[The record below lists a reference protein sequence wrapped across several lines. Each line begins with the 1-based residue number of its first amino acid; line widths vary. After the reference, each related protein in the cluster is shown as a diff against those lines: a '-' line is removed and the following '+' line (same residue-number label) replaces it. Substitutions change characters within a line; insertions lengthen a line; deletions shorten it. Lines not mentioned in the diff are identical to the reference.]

1 MREKIK
7 KELIALSDN
16 NYKEFSEKI
25 VSNTANILGVRM
37 PVLKKYAKELLAEH
51 EIEELIQNIDSKFHE
66 EILLKGIIIGS
77 EKDPEKTKQY
87 IKNYVPLI
95 NNWATCD
102 SFCSNL
108 KIIKKNKNDFWDF
121 IQSYLKSDKTYEIRF
136 GVVILL
142 NYYIEKERLEE
153 IFEILKDIK
162 SERYYVQMAVA
173 WALSVCLVKYYDET
187 YEFLKNNKLSKFV
200 LLKTISKANDS
211 YRLSAEQKQKLKE
224 LRRC

>member
-51 EIEELIQNIDSKFHE
+51 EIEELIQNIDSEYHE

-108 KIIKKNKNDFWDF
+108 KIIKKNKNNFWNF
-121 IQSYLKSDKTYEIRF
+121 IQSYLKSNKTYEIRF
-136 GVVILL
+136 GVVVLL

-187 YEFLKNNKLSKFV
+187 YKFLKNNKLNNFV
-200 LLKTISKANDS
+200 FFKTISKANDS

>member
-37 PVLKKYAKELLAEH
+37 PVLKKYAKELLTEH
-51 EIEELIQNIDSKFHE
+51 KIEELIQNIDFEYHE

-77 EKDPEKTKQY
+77 EKAPEKTKQY
-87 IKNYVPLI
+87 IKDYVPLI
-95 NNWATCD
+95 TNWATCD

-108 KIIKKNKNDFWDF
+108 KIIKKHKNDFWDF

-142 NYYIEKERLEE
+142 NYYIEKERLEK
-153 IFEILKDIK
+153 IFEILKNIK

-187 YEFLKNNKLSKFV
+187 YKFLKNNKLNNFV
-200 LLKTISKANDS
+200 FFKTISKANDS

>member
-37 PVLKKYAKELLAEH
+37 PVLKKYAKELLVEH
-51 EIEELIQNIDSKFHE
+51 EIEELIQNINSEYHE

-87 IKNYVPLI
+87 IKDYVSLI

-108 KIIKKNKNDFWDF
+108 KIIKKHKNDFWDF

-136 GVVILL
+136 GVVVLL

-153 IFEILKDIK
+153 IFEILKNIK

-187 YEFLKNNKLSKFV
+187 YEFIKNNKLSKFV

-211 YRLSAEQKQKLKE
+211 YRLTKEQKEKLKE

>member
-25 VSNTANILGVRM
+25 VSNTANILGVRA

-51 EIEELIQNIDSKFHE
+51 EIEELIQNIDSEYHE

-87 IKNYVPLI
+87 IKDYVPLI

-108 KIIKKNKNDFWDF
+108 KIIKKNKNDFWNF
-121 IQSYLKSDKTYEIRF
+121 IQPYLKSNKTYEIRF
-136 GVVILL
+136 GVVMLL
-142 NYYIEKERLEE
+142 DYYIEKERLEE
-153 IFEILKDIK
+153 IFEILKNIK

-187 YEFLKNNKLSKFV
+187 YEFLKNNKLSNFV
-200 LLKTISKANDS
+200 FLKTISKANDS
-211 YRLSAEQKQKLKE
+211 YRLTKEQKEKLKK
-224 LRRC
+224 LKKS

>member
-37 PVLKKYAKELLAEH
+37 PMLKKYAKELLAEH
-51 EIEELIQNIDSKFHE
+51 EIKELIQNIDSEYHE

-87 IKNYVPLI
+87 IKDYVPLI

-108 KIIKKNKNDFWDF
+108 KIIKKNKNDFWNF
-121 IQSYLKSDKTYEIRF
+121 IQSYLKSNKTYEIRF

-153 IFEILKDIK
+153 IFEILKNIK

-173 WALSVCLVKYYDET
+173 WALSVCLVKFYDET
-187 YEFLKNNKLSKFV
+187 YGFLKNNKLSKFV

>member
-51 EIEELIQNIDSKFHE
+51 EIEELIQNINSEYHE

-87 IKNYVPLI
+87 IKDYVSLI
-95 NNWATCD
+95 NNWAICD

-108 KIIKKNKNDFWDF
+108 KIIKKNKNDFWNF

-142 NYYIEKERLEE
+142 NYYIEKERLKE
-153 IFEILKDIK
+153 IFEVLKNIK

-187 YEFLKNNKLSKFV
+187 YEFLKNNKLSKFI

>member
-37 PVLKKYAKELLAEH
+37 PVLKKYAKELLSEH
-51 EIEELIQNIDSKFHE
+51 EIEELIQNIDSGYHE

-108 KIIKKNKNDFWDF
+108 KIIKKNKNNFWDF

-142 NYYIEKERLEE
+142 NYYIEKERLKE
-153 IFEILKDIK
+153 IFEVLKNIK

-187 YEFLKNNKLSKFV
+187 YEFLKNKKLSKFV

>member
-7 KELIALSDN
+7 KKLMALSDN

-25 VSNTANILGVRM
+25 ISNTANILGVRM
-37 PVLKKYAKELLAEH
+37 PVLKKYAKELLTEH
-51 EIEELIQNIDSKFHE
+51 KIEELIQNIDSEYHE
-66 EILLKGIIIGS
+66 EILLKGIVIGS

-87 IKNYVPLI
+87 IKDYVPLI

-108 KIIKKNKNDFWDF
+108 KIIKKNKNDFWNF

-153 IFEILKDIK
+153 IFEILKNIK

-187 YEFLKNNKLSKFV
+187 YEFLKNNKLNNFV
-200 LLKTISKANDS
+200 FFKTISKANDS
-211 YRLSAEQKQKLKE
+211 YRLTKEQKEKLKE

>member
-25 VSNTANILGVRM
+25 VSNTANILGVRA

-51 EIEELIQNIDSKFHE
+51 EIEELIQNIDSEYHE
-66 EILLKGIIIGS
+66 EIILKGIVIGS
-77 EKDPEKTKQY
+77 EKNPEKTKQY

-108 KIIKKNKNDFWDF
+108 KIIKKNKNDFWNF
-121 IQSYLKSDKTYEIRF
+121 IQPYLKSNKTYEIRF

-142 NYYIEKERLEE
+142 DYYIEKERLEK
-153 IFEILKDIK
+153 IFEILKNIK

-187 YEFLKNNKLSKFV
+187 YEFLKNNKLSNFV
-200 LLKTISKANDS
+200 FLKTISKANDS
-211 YRLSAEQKQKLKE
+211 YRLTKEQKEKLKK
-224 LRRC
+224 LKKS

>member
-51 EIEELIQNIDSKFHE
+51 EIEELIQNINSEYHE

-87 IKNYVPLI
+87 IKDYVPLI
-95 NNWATCD
+95 TNWATCD

-108 KIIKKNKNDFWDF
+108 KIIKKNKNDFWNF
-121 IQSYLKSDKTYEIRF
+121 IQSYLKSNKTYEIRF

-142 NYYIEKERLEE
+142 DYYIEKERLEE
-153 IFEILKDIK
+153 IFDILKNIK

-187 YEFLKNNKLSKFV
+187 YKFLKNNKLSKFV

-211 YRLSAEQKQKLKE
+211 YRLTKEQKQKLKE